1 VLCVTELN
9 PWSREFCEKL
19 IVLHLTKE
27 LVHYCIHFFPT
38 PNQITL
44 VHTPTY
50 LLKIYSYISSHRH
63 RRLPYRSTHQT
74 PVYTCCLPHMSPC
87 VVIRNIQFLTLSIF
101 SIAKCPQGELGT
113 NKKLINGIAFQL
125 SEGPGRD
132 GLFWKRYCTS
142 RFCRQAHHGLPDRL
156 SACTQLELNFQ
167 SFETGTTSY
176 NCRSPP
182 LISLLSQLYPFH
194 TSSIFARFVLIVY
207 PLIRLITPSPLC
219 VCFFF
224 FLAGV
229 PTKFLSAYFLA
240 NLASNMA
247 RLNLDVITVMRL
259 PLGGQYTNHEGP
271 HYAVAPLLLLL
282 LMSKNSP
289 EGSSREF
296 SKCSSLQVREH
307 VLPAGSR
314 NCRPEL
320 PASHRNE
327 SVPWNEQMN

>member
-1 VLCVTELN
+1 LQESTIDLSSEPAVSV
-9 PWSREFCEKL
+9 S
-19 IVLHLTKE
+19 H
-27 LVHYCIHFFPT
+27 LVHFCKIRFNSISPYT
-38 PNQITL
+38 PN
-44 VHTPTY
+44 Y
-50 LLKIYSYISSHRH
+50 AKSS
-63 RRLPYRSTHQT
+63 
-74 PVYTCCLPHMSPC
+74 VC
-87 VVIRNIQFLTLSIF
+87 VFF
-101 SIAKCPQGELGT
+101 
-113 NKKLINGIAFQL
+113 F
-125 SEGPGRD
+125 
-132 GLFWKRYCTS
+132 
-142 RFCRQAHHGLPDRL
+142 
-156 SACTQLELNFQ
+156 
-167 SFETGTTSY
+167 
-176 NCRSPP
+176 
-182 LISLLSQLYPFH
+182 
-194 TSSIFARFVLIVY
+194 
-207 PLIRLITPSPLC
+207 
-219 VCFFF
+219 FFF